1 MTRPLL
7 LSFGLLV
14 TLSLAGS
21 ISAFLHSTRVGSIAW
36 SNAVIYSRFT
46 LKSPRGYRPFQ
57 LSNEDPHASTE
68 EATAENSDLL
78 LDPDI
83 AGKFKIL
90 TCSSTACAAKRKS
103 LNIDQYSTFSAFYTR
118 AKERAPAVR
127 VEECPCLG
135 ACKKAPCV
143 GIEHDDFEGSV
154 ALDGMTES
162 EFSERVFHG
171 ILFDEDADRIWS
183 AVENAIQ
190 LMAQEEE

>member
-1 MTRPLL
+1 MKRPLL

-21 ISAFLHSTRVGSIAW
+21 TSAFLHSTRVGSVIW
-36 SNAVIYSRFT
+36 SNVVYGRFT
-46 LKSPRGYRPFQ
+46 LKSPRRGYRPCQ
-57 LSNEDPHASTE
+57 LSNDTHASTE
-68 EATAENSDLL
+68 VATDFLSH
-78 LDPDI
+78 PDI
-83 AGKFKIL
+83 AGKFKVL

-103 LNIDQYSTFSAFYTR
+103 FNLDEYSTFSAFYTR

-135 ACKKAPCV
+135 ACKEAPCV
-143 GIEHDDFEGSV
+143 GVEHDDFEGAV
-154 ALDGMTES
+154 ALDGMTQS

-171 ILFDEDADRIWS
+171 ILCEEDADRVWS

-190 LMAQEEE
+190 VMAQDEEELNE